1 MLKRLLIVA
10 TVLTLLG
17 TIGMIAYAQTGSGIS
32 SACRNVDGQENSVVR
47 IGVPDDAV
55 AGGAG
60 VAGCR
65 VIHDGSG
72 FVQSPAVI
80 GNLSVIRRGVQAAVD
95 VFGIA
100 GGSAVNNFGTE
111 LQLCLRGTGTMI
123 FLNASTTPRIVSEM
137 PAFTRQL
144 EAGTYTCTFIS
155 SAGVMVLVSGPTA
168 PALSEVQQAP
178 VTTVT
183 EDGTVVETT
192 EGVTAPVVAP
202 VVSSVAATPLTG
214 CRVTT
219 TAMVRLRAEPNTS
232 SEIITRLP
240 YRFSLQA
247 TARTDEWVQVIWQ
260 DRQGWVSDNFLN
272 LSAGCVN

>member
-1 MLKRLLIVA
+1 MMKRLLIAA
-10 TVLTLLG
+10 TVLALLG
-17 TIGMIAYAQTGSGIS
+17 AVGVTIFAQTGSGIS
-32 SACRNVDGQENSVVR
+32 SACRNVDGQANSVVR

-72 FVQSPAVI
+72 FVLSPAVI
-80 GNLSVIRRGVQAAVD
+80 GNLGVIRRGVLAAVD
-95 VFGIA
+95 VFGIS
-100 GGSAVNNFGTE
+100 GGNSVTNFGTE
-111 LQLCLRGTGTMI
+111 VQLCLRGTGTMI
-123 FLNASTTPRIVSEM
+123 FLNANTTPRLVSEM
-137 PAFTRQL
+137 PAFTREL

-155 SAGVMVLVSGPTA
+155 SSGVAVLVNGPAA
-168 PALSEVQQAP
+168 PAFSEVQMAAP
-178 VTTVT
+178 AGEGETTTVT
-183 EDGTVVETT
+183 NEDGTET
-192 EGVTAPVVAP
+192 VIAAPPAP
-202 VVSSVAATPLTG
+202 SVMNSTPLTG

-219 TAMVRLRAEPNTS
+219 TAMVRLRGEPNTS

-240 YRFSLQA
+240 YQFSLQA
-247 TARTDEWVQVIWQ
+247 TARTDDWVQVIWQ